1 MLQNLLGQL
10 PGREG
15 RDLSNEMHSIQ
26 ANASQMSQRSRGY
39 DGSRAGPTEALSTQS
54 GEFDPEEIASK
65 IYPILE
71 FRDRVVKAISN
82 TIEKVD
88 LG

>member
-1 MLQNLLGQL
+1 MGQL
-10 PGREG
+10 PGHQGRE
-15 RDLSNEMHSIQ
+15 LSSEMHTIQ

-39 DGSRAGPTEALSTQS
+39 DGSRAGPTEAWNSQS
-54 GEFDPEEIASK
+54 GDFDPEEIARK

-82 TIEKVD
+82 TIEKVNFR
-88 LG
+88 